1 MFEFVAGWNGC
12 RCEKVRDNES
22 VLRICAIPLLLSTGA
37 LLCGAQISIIDT
49 GSTNI
54 PGMSV
59 TLENSGHHA
68 MVERRD
74 GSKERVKLTKEM
86 CDRLLR
92 DLKAAGALN
101 ELPKS
106 HCMKSASFGSSLYVE
121 YNGVRSADLSCPQR
135 DERAAAIK
143 KDASEILNAV
153 KSR

>member
-1 MFEFVAGWNGC
+1 
-12 RCEKVRDNES
+12 VRHNES
-22 VLRICAIPLLLSTGA
+22 VRNIAKAIFVLSGCA
-37 LLCGAQISIIDT
+37 LLGGAQVKIIDT

-54 PGMSV
+54 PGV
-59 TLENSGHHA
+59 NVVLENSGHYA

-74 GSKERVKLTKEM
+74 GSKQRVKLKKEL

-92 DLKAAGALN
+92 DLKAAGGLS

-135 DERAAAIK
+135 DDRAAALK
-143 KDASEILNAV
+143 KDAGEILSAA
-153 KSR
+153 KGRELSR

>member
-1 MFEFVAGWNGC
+1 VPKIAGVFLVLTGC
-12 RCEKVRDNES
+12 
-22 VLRICAIPLLLSTGA
+22 A
-37 LLCGAQISIIDT
+37 LMCGGQVKIIDT

-54 PGMSV
+54 PGVNVM
-59 TLENSGHHA
+59 LENSGHHA

-74 GSKERVKLTKEM
+74 GSKQRVKLTKEL

-92 DLKAAGALN
+92 DLKAAGALS
-101 ELPKS
+101 ELPQS

-143 KDASEILNAV
+143 KDAGEILSAA
-153 KSR
+153 KGRR